1 MRDNFRWER
10 DTDNYRRYVS
20 ETKDNATGKYKVV
33 YIPKGLGGD
42 MPKIIEGMIVS
53 DSEHG
58 LQCCPRDNDY
68 DGNCAIHSAPG
79 VLRERSRPDHT
90 HQFDAYR
97 YAVETLH
104 PIPDREFVL
113 HGTETGRFSS
123 RNLYSPE
130 SVRAMVMQLMT
141 RMNVVE
147 KRQGILFQAVEKII
161 KLIGWKPSR
170 RVKKVVPPGTYD
182 ARIVTVEQK
191 GNFMT
196 VDLEILR
203 T

>member
-58 LQCCPRDNDY
+58 LQCCPRDNDF
-68 DGNCAIHSAPG
+68 DGNCRIHSAPG
-79 VLRERSRPDHT
+79 VLREPSPALQQGYDIHRDGSRDP
-90 HQFDAYR
+90 F
-97 YAVETLH
+97 E
-104 PIPDREFVL
+104 L

-130 SVRAMVMQLMT
+130 SIRAMVLQLMT

-147 KRQGILFQAVEKII
+147 NRQTTLFKAVAKLVNILAPIRSWLKWKGQQQKR
-161 KLIGWKPSR
+161 
-170 RVKKVVPPGTYD
+170 
-182 ARIVTVEQK
+182 
-191 GNFMT
+191 
-196 VDLEILR
+196 
-203 T
+203 